1 LSLPVTLTPQN
12 FEEITTRAVQ
22 VLRQP
27 GGVVLLPTETVY
39 GLVCRACDPEGVNRI
54 YELKHRDCGKPLAW
68 FIDDWR
74 KLDRFGVKL
83 EGLPAMLADKYCP
96 GPITVIAPM
105 ANGKTVGFRTPDH
118 PLVLAILR
126 RIDFPLASTSANL
139 SGRPNALSA
148 RAALAELSGTVDY
161 AIDGGDIPCD
171 ALASTVVDATGT
183 QIKILRQG
191 PLQISI

>member
-1 LSLPVTLTPQN
+1 M
-12 FEEITTRAVQ
+12 Q

-39 GLVCRACDPEGVNRI
+39 GLVCRAGDEEGVNRI
-54 YELKHRDCGKPLAW
+54 YELKHRDYGKPLAW
-68 FIDDWR
+68 FVRDWR
-74 KLDRFGVKL
+74 KLDRFGVNMA
-83 EGLPAMLADKYCP
+83 GLPATLASKYCP
-96 GPITVIAPM
+96 GPITIIAP
-105 ANGKTVGFRTPDH
+105 AADGKTVGFRIPDH
-118 PLVLAILR
+118 PLVLAILQ
-126 RIDFPLASTSANL
+126 RIDVPLASTSANL

-171 ALASTVVDATGT
+171 ALASTVVDATGA